1 MTQAAWLLCSVP
13 SAGSDKGRSKVGD
26 SQDLWA
32 ADEMGRRLREERGQ
46 KPMLKSDL
54 SSENT
59 DRKEQEGEMRPE
71 EEALA

>member
-1 MTQAAWLLCSVP
+1 
-13 SAGSDKGRSKVGD
+13 
-26 SQDLWA
+26 
-32 ADEMGRRLREERGQ
+32 MGRRLREERGQ